1 MSADDDLE
9 RRLRA
14 ALVLRAAEI
23 TPDPRTWQR
32 VADRAE
38 RVRRRAHVLVSA
50 ATAAVLLVVG
60 GVVYDAVRPRVEF
73 PAGDARP
80 DQSEIAA
87 PTPGPGPCGE
97 ADLVLVLRTATGAL
111 DGACAD
117 GTVADL
123 TAGSGPADAPALSAD
138 GALLAFSRPARAGA
152 EVVVRDLRTGAE
164 RVLGPGGQPAFAP
177 DGRIARVSAG
187 EPGGARIVVTTAAGE
202 ELAAFPAGGGTPA
215 AQVVDLAWMPDG
227 GLLSYG
233 VVGDGGDRRT
243 DVVADPATG
252 AVDPLMAHQD
262 ALGGE
267 HAGSWPLGRA
277 QLVTVARCCPAA
289 DEVESAALAV
299 AGYRGQPGA
308 GFAGP
313 EYRPLVDLSELL
325 GFATGEPGRDYLVR
339 PVGRATAE
347 AAGVGAVWSLGPADA
362 FLVGDGSAL
371 WLIATDGAATFLADD
386 VTAAAVNPAAFGAG
400 GVDGATLLADRRAP
414 RSARPGTADVQVFF
428 AAPGPDCTATR
439 PVTRSVPL
447 PRVAEGAV
455 RALVAGPTAQ
465 EAAEGATS
473 AFSAATAGLV
483 EDLSLRDGVVTVDLE
498 ALDGVLP
505 RPASACEADRLR
517 AQLTDTLLQFAEIRE
532 VRYLVDGQEGVFER
546 FLTPRRAATPS
557 QRRLPAGAQDPGPTG
572 PPPAETAPAGRGEGG
587 EY

>member
-1 MSADDDLE
+1 VSEDDDLE

-14 ALVLRAAEI
+14 ALAMRAAEI

-38 RVRRRAHVLVSA
+38 RVRGRASVLVGA

-60 GVVYDAVRPRVEF
+60 VVVYDAVRPRVEF
-73 PAGDARP
+73 PAGEARP
-80 DQSEIAA
+80 DQTELAEPA
-87 PTPGPGPCGE
+87 PAPGPGPCGE
-97 ADLVLVLRTATGAL
+97 AELVLVLRTATGAL
-111 DGACAD
+111 DGTCAD

-138 GALLAFSRPARAGA
+138 GALLAFSRPAGAGT
-152 EVVVRDLRTGAE
+152 EVVVRDLRTGGE
-164 RVLGPGGQPAFAP
+164 RLLGPGGQPAFAP
-177 DGRIARVSAG
+177 DGRVARVTAADRA
-187 EPGGARIVVTTAAGE
+187 GARIVVSSAAGE
-202 ELAAFPAGGGTPA
+202 ELRSFPAGGATRA
-215 AQVVDLAWMPDG
+215 AEVVDLAWTPDG
-227 GLLSYG
+227 GRLSYG
-233 VVGDGGDRRT
+233 MVGDGGDRRT

-252 AVDPLMAHQD
+252 AVDPLMAHED

-267 HAGSWPLGRA
+267 HAGSWPLGSA
-277 QLVTVARCCPAA
+277 QLVTVARCCPGA

-313 EYRPLVDLSELL
+313 EYRPLVDLSDLR

-339 PVGRATAE
+339 PVGRATAQ
-347 AAGVGAVWSLGPADA
+347 AAGVGTVWSPGPADA

-371 WLIATDGAATFLADD
+371 WLIATDGAATFLADG

-400 GVDGATLLADRRAP
+400 DVDGGTLLADRRPP

-447 PRVAEGAV
+447 PRVAEGAL

-473 AFSAATAGLV
+473 AFSDATAGLV
-483 EDLSLRDGVVTVDLE
+483 EDLSLRDGVVTVELE
-498 ALDGVLP
+498 ALEGVLP
-505 RPASACEADRLR
+505 RPASACEADRVR

-532 VRYLVDGQEGVFER
+532 VRFLVEGEEGVFER
-546 FLTPRRAATPS
+546 FLTPRRAATAS
-557 QRRLPAGAQDPGPTG
+557 QRRPPAGPQDPGPTA
-572 PPPAETAPAGRGEGG
+572 PPAVETATAGRAGG
-587 EY
+587 E